1 MDPRAIKNSK
11 QIHTMDAAG
20 GATRA
25 KIRYP
30 EESDNYARKYSED
43 EASENKNV
51 EW

>member
-1 MDPRAIKNSK
+1 
-11 QIHTMDAAG
+11 MDAAG